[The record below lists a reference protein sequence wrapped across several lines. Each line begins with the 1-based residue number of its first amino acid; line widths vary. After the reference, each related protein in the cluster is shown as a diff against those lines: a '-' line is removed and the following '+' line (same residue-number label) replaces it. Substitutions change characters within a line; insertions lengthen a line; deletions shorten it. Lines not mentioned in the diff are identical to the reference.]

1 MNYFKINTAILLII
15 MLLVNSCGYKLGGL
29 EVVGENSDKVTLIKI
44 QTSRSLAQLFI
55 NSGFLIENEDYEYF
69 IRAEGPY
76 FKKETSS
83 VTSDAIENEFTITG
97 TMVVTILNK
106 NNEELVNRKNI
117 SISKDHKFSS
127 SNINSSVS
135 EENIIRDD
143 IRKYLEIKVIN
154 FFRTKI

>member
-127 SNINSSVS
+127 SNINSSAS

-143 IRKYLEIKVIN
+143 IKKYLEIQVIN
-154 FFRTKI
+154 FFRSKI